1 MSTALDTESIQLH
14 PGDPFL
20 LIPPKYRNKACFGPS
35 DLQEILD
42 IGRKEYTRLQVS
54 GELPPPL
61 NIRSK
66 GQRWSIAAIAAFL
79 AGHKTETTPKSN

>member
-1 MSTALDTESIQLH
+1 MFATETPATPQLQ

-20 LIPPKYRNKACFGPS
+20 LIPPKFRNKACFGPS

-42 IGRKEYTRLQVS
+42 IGRKEYERLKAS
-54 GELPPPL
+54 GELPAPL
-61 NIRSK
+61 SIRSK

-79 AGHKTETTPKSN
+79 SGTTEESNSQNN